1 MPAKRYYTV
10 GEANALVPRLNE
22 LFGAVM
28 QLRGLLK
35 ELYKNLEEVD
45 AAPSSEA
52 DLPELGDVLDDL
64 DDDDPSDE
72 DDDEDDDE
80 DVRRDLMRFKGMA
93 DALKEQVQ
101 AIMATG
107 CIIKDIETGLVDWP
121 ALHHGREI
129 LLCWR
134 YGETEVAWW
143 HDLSSGFAGR
153 QPVSLLREPRGPGA
167 TGP

>member
-10 GEANALVPRLNE
+10 GEANAEVPRLNE

-35 ELYKNLEEVD
+35 ELYRNLEEAD

-52 DLPELGDVLDDL
+52 DLPEFGDDL
-64 DDDDPSDE
+64 DDEDSDE
-72 DDDEDDDE
+72 DE

-107 CIIKDIETGLVDWP
+107 CVIKDIETGLVDWP
-121 ALHHGREI
+121 ALHNGHEI
-129 LLCWR
+129 WLCWR

-143 HDLSSGFAGR
+143 HDQTSGFAGR
-153 QPVSLLREPRGPGA
+153 QPIALLQEPRGPGA
-167 TGP
+167 TGSP